1 VHDTLVDLEVIRRAL
16 RLACRAPSLHNSQ
29 PWRWEVDGTRVHLFL
44 DRNRILYS
52 TDRAGREAII
62 SCGAVLDHFRISMA
76 AAGWIANIDRFPSV
90 NDPNHLASIDF
101 TRMDFVTYPHRRR
114 AEAISLRRTDR
125 LPFGPPPEWAAF
137 QALLHNAVDTDA
149 VRLDVLPDDARAE
162 LKQASMLTE
171 SLRLYDSSY
180 HTELGWWT
188 APYEASEGIPYSA
201 LVSEAEGERV
211 DVGRTFPAP
220 RHQERRQDIPTDYS
234 KIVVLSTYGKSRKD
248 ALRCGEVL
256 SSVLLECTL
265 GGLATCTL
273 THITELATSRHI
285 IAGLIGQDTTP
296 QVLIRVGV
304 APATADVQPET
315 PRRPLDEVMVVRR

>member
-1 VHDTLVDLEVIRRAL
+1 MHDTLVDLEVIRRAL

-29 PWRWEVDGTRVHLFL
+29 PWRWEVDGSRVHLFL

-76 AAGWIANIDRFPSV
+76 AAGWTANVDRLPSV

-101 TRMDFVTYPHRRR
+101 TRMEFVTYAHRRR

-125 LPFGPPPEWAAF
+125 LPFTPPAEWTSFEAR
-137 QALLHNAVDTDA
+137 LRSAVHIDA
-149 VRLDVLPDDARAE
+149 VRLDVLPDDARGE
-162 LKQASMLTE
+162 LKEASKLTE

-188 APYEASEGIPYSA
+188 APYEASEGIPYGS
-201 LVSEAEGERV
+201 LLAEDERERV
-211 DVGRTFPAP
+211 DVGRTFPGAH
-220 RHQERRQDIPTDYS
+220 HQGQRPDLPADYS
-234 KIVVLSTYGKSRKD
+234 KVVVLSTGGDSHMD
-248 ALRCGEVL
+248 ALNCGEVL

-273 THITELATSRHI
+273 THITELSASRHL
-285 IAGLIGQDTTP
+285 IAMLIEQDSTP

-304 APATADVQPET
+304 APGDESVPPAT
-315 PRRPLDEVMVVRR
+315 PRRPLEDVLVIRR